1 VDNKCKRCKNTGTP
15 ISQWFDLFARH
26 SITLLISISTGQPC
40 DADGYELPRD
50 TPPTPEEPRADDDYF
65 PYSSRPE
72 FELAD
77 LLFRKVQMS
86 GSKISDLMDIWAAY
100 QQIYD
105 INASPPFASSQDL
118 YNTIDSMEIGDVA
131 WEAFAVEFDGEVS
144 DLDDMRT
151 PPWKRKSFEVW
162 FRDPLKIAE
171 AQIANKDFT
180 REMDYAPKQM
190 FSRAGKRQYLD
201 FMSGNWAWEQ
211 AVRIALVHCVCEFLI
226 LFFHIGHYCH
236 GPRDP
241 WIDVCT
247 NYSGKRQDYGF
258 GSHRAKRLLSF
269 VCLDREC
276 PEPCKEGPSKCSE
289 PCRVPCNSKEWG
301 FACQ

>member
-1 VDNKCKRCKNTGTP
+1 MVRSLRKSFHHITD
-15 ISQWFDLFARH
+15 ISN
-26 SITLLISISTGQPC
+26 IYTGQPC
-40 DADGYELPRD
+40 DADGYDLPMG
-50 TPPTPEEPRADDDYF
+50 TPPTPQERRADDDYF

-77 LLFRKVQMS
+77 LLFRRVQMS

-105 INASPPFASSQDL
+105 IDPTYGPPFASSQDL
-118 YNTIDSMEIGDVA
+118 YNTIDSTEIGDVA
-131 WEAFAVEFDGEVS
+131 WQAFTVEFDGEVS
-144 DLDDMRT
+144 GES

-171 AQIANKDFT
+171 AQIANQDFAC
-180 REMDYAPKQM
+180 EVDYAPKRM
-190 FSRAGKRQYLD
+190 FSRAGKRQYSD

-211 AVRIALVHCVCEFLI
+211 AVSFSLCRVCEFLI
-226 LFFHIGHYCH
+226 LIGIIGHYRD

-247 NYSGKRQDYGF
+247 SHSWKRQDYGF
-258 GSHRAKRLLSF
+258 SSHRTERVLPI
-269 VCLDREC
+269 VCLDRERPESC
-276 PEPCKEGPSKCSE
+276 KESPSKRGEPCG
-289 PCRVPCNSKEWG
+289 VPCYPKE
-301 FACQ
+301 